1 MAAVAAG
8 AKDEEGAMG
17 DVFYTYTTS
26 TKRRAWRVEVIHPRQ
41 EVTENSNVGRLLM
54 GLGKWRSLPSRD
66 SRPL

>member
-26 TKRRAWRVEVIHPRQ
+26 TKRRAWRVEV
-41 EVTENSNVGRLLM
+41 VD
-54 GLGKWRSLPSRD
+54 LPDPPKTRGH
-66 SRPL
+66 